1 MDLDRLKARAAEI
14 AEKETKEWLGRTQAV
29 RDGCTSGRSKTLPNG
44 VVSNFQ
50 AGDPYPVYLEHGKGS
65 TVTDVDG
72 NDYTDFHGGFG
83 VNVVGHAHP
92 KIVEAIKKAA
102 DDAIH
107 FAVTT
112 ETTVA
117 LAEEICERFQCE
129 QMRFVNSGTEATM
142 DAIRVARAA
151 TGRDKI
157 IKMEGSLP
165 RPPRLGAVLGR
176 ARGRRARPAAHR
188 RRERQALVHHAA
200 DLQGRAA
207 GAVGHRRS
215 SCRSTT
221 PRPSRRPSPTTR
233 ARSRR

>member
-1 MDLDRLKARAAEI
+1 MDLERLKARAAEI
-14 AEKETKEWLGRTQAV
+14 ADKETKDWLTRTPASEKLYQRAM
-29 RDGCTSGRSKTLPNG
+29 KTLPNG

-92 KIVEAIKKAA
+92 KIVEAIRKAA

-117 LAEEICERFQCE
+117 LAEEICSRFQLE

-157 IKMEGSLP
+157 IKMEGSYH
-165 RPPRLGAVLGR
+165 GHHDSVLFSVVPEADVLDLR
-176 ARGRRARPAAHR
+176 HSVDH
-188 RRERQALVHHAA
+188 ERQALVHHAA
-200 DLQGRAA
+200 DLEGRAA
-207 GAVGHRRS
+207 RRCGTPRS

-221 PRPSRRPSPTTR
+221 RRRSRRRSPTTP
-233 ARSRR
+233 ARSPR